1 MTFAALIFNIVVCFA
16 LPVAGFVLLARRSR
30 RYAALFGLG
39 IAGFLVSQVLTR
51 IPLLSLLQQTPS
63 FIVFSATSPWLYAL
77 MLAASAALFEETA
90 RFVFLRPQRKRGFD
104 VRLAVAY
111 GLGHG
116 GLEAA
121 LVGMSSVVLLTR
133 PEFGGADASAAWAG
147 VERLGAMA
155 FHVAMSITVYAAI
168 MRRSALLFACALAAH
183 TVCDLAAV
191 LPFFSGV
198 SIAAYETAF
207 VVCSFAILA
216 ATLFFAREKHV
227 RIECANDSADRVS

>member
-1 MTFAALIFNIVVCFA
+1 MSACFNIVVCFA

-63 FIVFSATSPWLYAL
+63 FIVFSATSPLLYAL
-77 MLAASAALFEETA
+77 LLADSAALFEETA

-133 PEFGGADASAAWAG
+133 PEFGGADG

-191 LPFFSGV
+191 LPSFSGV

-207 VVCSFAILA
+207 VVCSLAILA
-216 ATLFFAREKHV
+216 ATLFFAREKRV